1 MFCPACGNQVPDDSA
16 VCPYCGNDMATAR
29 QVTQAMPPQ
38 PQPTQVMPPPQQA
51 QPAPPP
57 PPPGTFPQ
65 QPAPGGYPPPAPGQ
79 WVDPQTGYPVAP
91 GTPGAVIAG
100 APPARKSKAG
110 LVIGII
116 VGVFALMLLCSIAGW
131 FGFTR
136 YVQQVTQSGSSPIE
150 STQPGAAASDSAGA
164 KSPEAGVDAWFA
176 AVAKG
181 DLAAVKK
188 TATSDFAAV
197 IDESTFEGRDP
208 QTSYRISG
216 TNVDGDVAT
225 VDVQESPTDAPAQLA
240 TIFTLK
246 KQADGTWLISEYNVT
261 ATGEPAAG
269 SSPGGSSSTSSTF
282 GRADAMAVVDQM
294 LGGLTGTVPVG
305 DAQAAAT
312 DRFKGENP
320 NWIEH
325 ASAFSYK
332 ITDAVQE
339 GDVWIVTTQETWQ
352 SGDETGKYTVIIAN
366 GKGLVDA
373 RDGLN

>member
-1 MFCPACGNQVPDDSA
+1 
-16 VCPYCGNDMATAR
+16 
-29 QVTQAMPPQ
+29 
-38 PQPTQVMPPPQQA
+38 
-51 QPAPPP
+51 
-57 PPPGTFPQ
+57 
-65 QPAPGGYPPPAPGQ
+65 
-79 WVDPQTGYPVAP
+79 VAP

-116 VGVFALMLLCSIAGW
+116 IGVFALMGLCSIAGGL
-131 FGFTR
+131 FAFRSYMGS
-136 YVQQVTQSGSSPIE
+136 QGSSEVRTVSP
-150 STQPGAAASDSAGA
+150 SAGGAGSSDSAGA
-164 KSPEAGVDAWFA
+164 KTPEAGVDAWFA

-181 DLAAVKK
+181 DLAAAKK

-208 QTSYRISG
+208 KTSYRITDTS
-216 TNVDGDVAT
+216 VDGDIAT

-240 TIFTLK
+240 TTFTLK
-246 KQADGTWLISEYNVT
+246 KQADGRWLISEYNVS
-261 ATGEPAAG
+261 ATGEPATG
-269 SSPGGSSSTSSTF
+269 SSSGGSSSTASTF

-294 LGGLTGTVPVG
+294 LGGLTGTVPLS

-320 NWIEH
+320 DWIQH

-352 SGDETGKYTVIIAN
+352 SGDETGRYTVIIAN